1 MAVSDADATFEPSTP
16 HVGRSDGQ
24 TWFGH
29 PRQLAR
35 LFSVEAWER
44 FGFYGLRTILVLYLS
59 KHFLFDD
66 HVTSGLFGGYMSLVY
81 LTPMIGGLL
90 ADRYLGSKRS
100 VKFGA
105 LLMAAGYFMLCFGGP
120 QSVPYVEIGHRQFD
134 VVGQQVGTETRQ
146 TIVDAGQRLTL
157 HGQSDG
163 SVQLIA
169 DDGHVARTVAP
180 ADFRAGG
187 RRSEVAVAV
196 TLLAL
201 ALVIVGNGF
210 FKPNIS
216 TVVGTL
222 YAKGD
227 RRRDAGFTLFYM
239 GINIGSTGG
248 QFLCPI
254 LADWIGWWAAFF
266 LVGCGMV
273 TSYLLMQFD
282 GGRLIGYGDPPAD
295 VGRRSAPTI
304 YLLSIVAVPFVWLML
319 RNVMTA
325 GDAPPGDGF
334 VGYLMAMPILGRV
347 LFASFLAALVG
358 IPAWAWF
365 RGSRAEFQMMLAA
378 IVLITFNVAFWTIV
392 EQAGSSLTLFTDRNT
407 DLMLFGLPISTGQ
420 VQNVNSVTIVLFA
433 PIVGWLWLLLA
444 KRGWEPSIPI
454 KFGLALVGAGLSFAL
469 LVWAGRFVGPDF
481 RMSLWW
487 MVLSYFIASIAELL
501 ISPVGLSM
509 ITKLSVARVV
519 GLMMGIW
526 FLSFAVAEYL
536 AGAIAQAASVQTVGG
551 QVTNMR
557 LSLDTYLASFWTTG
571 LWTIGIGVALLL
583 LTPVLKRLMH
593 GVQ

>member
-1 MAVSDADATFEPSTP
+1 MAIPDADATFEPASD
-16 HVGRSDGQ
+16 HLDRSDGD

-35 LFSVEAWER
+35 LFSVELWER
-44 FGFYGLRTILVLYLS
+44 FGFYGLRTILVLYLT

-66 HVTSGLFGGYMSLVY
+66 HIASGLFGGYMSLVY

-105 LLMAAGYFMLCFGGP
+105 LLMAAGYFMMCFGGP
-120 QSVPYVEIGHRQFD
+120 QGTPFVDYGGQRHD
-134 VVGQQVGTETRQ
+134 VVERKAGDVTRQ
-146 TIVDAGQRLTL
+146 YVVEAGQRLEL
-157 HGQSDG
+157 RGQADG
-163 SVQLIA
+163 SVRLVA
-169 DDGHVARTVAP
+169 DDGHVARTIASE
-180 ADFRAGG
+180 DFRAGG
-187 RRSEVAVAV
+187 RRSEIAVVV

-201 ALVIVGNGF
+201 SLVVVGNGF

-222 YAKGD
+222 YEDGD

-239 GINIGSTGG
+239 GINLGSTGG

-254 LADWIGWWAAFF
+254 LADAIGWWAAFF

-273 TSYLLMQFD
+273 ISYLLMRFD
-282 GGRLIGYGDPPAD
+282 GGRLAGYGDPPPGVA
-295 VGRRSAPTI
+295 RSRAPLI
-304 YLLSIVAVPFVWLML
+304 YVASILAVPLVWLML

-325 GDAPPGDGF
+325 GDTPPGEGF
-334 VGYLMAMPILGRV
+334 VGYLLAMPILGRV
-347 LFASFLAALVG
+347 LFVSFLAAVIG

-365 RGSRAEFQMMLAA
+365 QGSRAEFRMMTAA
-378 IVLITFNVAFWTIV
+378 IVLIVFNVAFWTLS

-407 DLMLFGLPISTGQ
+407 DLTLFGLPVSTGQ
-420 VQNVNSVTIVLFA
+420 VQNVNSITIVLFA
-433 PIVGWLWLLLA
+433 PIVGWIWLALA
-444 KRGWEPSIPI
+444 KRGWEPSIPV
-454 KFGLALVGAGLSFAL
+454 KFGLALVSIGMSFVL
-469 LVWAGRFVGPDF
+469 LVWGAHFVGPDF
-481 RMSLWW
+481 RISLWW

-509 ITKLSVARVV
+509 ITKLSIARVV
-519 GLMMGIW
+519 GLMMGVW
-526 FLSFAVAEYL
+526 FLSFSVAEYL
-536 AGAIAQAASVQTVGG
+536 AGAIAQATSVQTVGG

-557 LSLDTYLASFWTTG
+557 LSLDTYLASFWTYG
-571 LWTIGIGVALLL
+571 LWTVAIGVLLL
-583 LTPVLKRLMH
+583 CLTPLIRRLMH
-593 GVQ
+593 GVD

>member
-1 MAVSDADATFEPSTP
+1 MAIPDADATFEAATP
-16 HVGRSDGQ
+16 HVGRSDGE
-24 TWFGH
+24 TWLGH

-66 HVTSGLFGGYMSLVY
+66 HAASGLFGGYMSLVY

-105 LLMAAGYFMLCFGGP
+105 LMMATGYFMLCFGGP
-120 QSVPYVEIGHRQFD
+120 QGVPYVEFGHQQYD
-134 VVGQQVGTETRQ
+134 VTEQQVGGVSVQ
-146 TIVDAGQRLTL
+146 TIVDAGRPLTL

-169 DDGHVARTVAP
+169 ADGHVAQTVA
-180 ADFRAGG
+180 ASDFRAGG
-187 RRSEVAVAV
+187 RRSALAVAV

-201 ALVIVGNGF
+201 SCVIVGNGF

-216 TVVGTL
+216 TVVGSL
-222 YAKGD
+222 YAEGD

-239 GINIGSTGG
+239 GINLGSTGG

-254 LADWIGWWAAFF
+254 LADMIGWWAAFF

-273 TSYLLMQFD
+273 LSYLLMHFD
-282 GGRLIGYGDPPAD
+282 RGRLAGYGDPPPG

-347 LFASFLAALVG
+347 LFASFLAAVFG
-358 IPAWAWF
+358 IPIWAWF
-365 RGSRAEFQMMLAA
+365 RASRAEFQMMTAA
-378 IVLITFNVAFWTIV
+378 IVLIAFNVAFWTIA

-407 DLMLFGLPISTGQ
+407 DLMLFGLPVSTGQ
-420 VQNVNSVTIVLFA
+420 VQNVNSITIVLFA
-433 PIVGWLWLLLA
+433 PIVGWIWLALA

-454 KFGLALVGAGLSFAL
+454 KFGLALVGAGLSFL
-469 LVWAGRFVGPDF
+469 LLTWGGHFAGPDF

-487 MVLSYFIASIAELL
+487 MVSSYFVASIAELF

-509 ITKLSVARVV
+509 ITKLSVVRVV
-519 GLMMGIW
+519 GLMMGVW

-536 AGAIAQAASVQTVGG
+536 AGAIAQATAVQTVGG

-557 LSLDTYLASFWTTG
+557 LSLETYLASFWTAG
-571 LWTIGIGVALLL
+571 LWTVAIGVLLL
-583 LTPVLKRLMH
+583 VLTPLIKRLMH
-593 GVQ
+593 GVE

>member
-1 MAVSDADATFEPSTP
+1 MVFPDADATFEPFTP
-16 HVGRSDGQ
+16 HVGRSDGE
-24 TWFGH
+24 TWLGH

-35 LFSVEAWER
+35 LFSVELWER

-66 HVTSGLFGGYMSLVY
+66 HLTGGLFGGYMSLVY

-105 LLMAAGYFMLCFGGP
+105 LLMAAGYFLLCYGGP
-120 QSVPYVEIGHRQFD
+120 QGVPFVEFHHQQFD
-134 VVGQQVGTETRQ
+134 VTAQRVGSETRQ
-146 TIVDAGQRLTL
+146 TIVEAGQHLTL
-157 HGQSDG
+157 HGQPDG
-163 SVQLIA
+163 SVQLLA
-169 DDGHVARTVAP
+169 DDGHAAQTIAA
-180 ADFRAGG
+180 ADFHSSG
-187 RRSEVAVAV
+187 RRSAVAV
-196 TLLAL
+196 VTTLLAL
-201 ALVIVGNGF
+201 SLVIVGNGF

-222 YAKGD
+222 YAEGD

-239 GINIGSTGG
+239 GINLGSTGG

-266 LVGCGMV
+266 LVGCGMIV
-273 TSYLLMQFD
+273 SYLLMQFD
-282 GGRLIGYGDPPAD
+282 GGRLTGYGDPPVD
-295 VGRRSAPTI
+295 VRPGSAPLI
-304 YLLSIVAVPFVWLML
+304 YAISILAVPFVWLML
-319 RNVMTA
+319 HNVMAA
-325 GDAPPGDGF
+325 GDTPPGDGF

-347 LFASFLAALVG
+347 LFASFVAAVVG

-365 RGSRAEFQMMLAA
+365 RGSRAEFQMMTAA
-378 IVLITFNVAFWTIV
+378 IILITFNVAFWTIV

-407 DLMLFGLPISTGQ
+407 DLMLFGFPISTGQ
-420 VQNVNSVTIVLFA
+420 VQNVNSITIVLFA
-433 PIVGWLWLLLA
+433 PIVGWCWLALA
-444 KRGWEPSIPI
+444 KRGWEPSIPV
-454 KFGLALVGAGLSFAL
+454 KFGLALVGAGLSFVL
-469 LVWAGRFVGPDF
+469 LVWAGHFVGPDF

-509 ITKLSVARVV
+509 ITKLSIARVV

-536 AGAIAQAASVQTVGG
+536 AGAIAQATSVQTVGG

-557 LSLDTYLASFWTTG
+557 LSLDTYLTSFRTAG
-571 LWTIGIGVALLL
+571 LWTIGVGILLL
-583 LTPVLKRLMH
+583 ALTPVIKRLMH
-593 GVQ
+593 GVR

>member
-1 MAVSDADATFEPSTP
+1 MAISDADATFEPASP
-16 HVGRSDGQ
+16 HLSRSDGD

-35 LFSVEAWER
+35 LFSVELWER

-59 KHFLFDD
+59 KHFLFGD
-66 HVTSGLFGGYMSLVY
+66 HVANGLFGGYMSLVY

-120 QSVPYVEIGHRQFD
+120 QGVPFVELGGQHHD
-134 VVGQQVGTETRQ
+134 VIEQKVGTETRQ
-146 TIVDAGQRLTL
+146 TIVEAGQRLL
-157 HGQSDG
+157 LRGQPDG
-163 SVQLIA
+163 SMQLVA
-169 DDGHVARTVAP
+169 DDGHVAQTIA
-180 ADFRAGG
+180 AEDFRAGG
-187 RRSEVAVAV
+187 QRSEIAVVV

-201 ALVIVGNGF
+201 SLVIVGNGF

-222 YAKGD
+222 YEEGD

-239 GINIGSTGG
+239 GINLGSTGG

-266 LVGCGMV
+266 LVGCGMIV
-273 TSYLLMQFD
+273 AYALMQFD
-282 GGRLIGYGDPPAD
+282 GGRLKGYGDPPAG
-295 VGRRSAPTI
+295 VARGHAPLI
-304 YLLSIVAVPFVWLML
+304 YVASILAVPLIWLML
-319 RNVMTA
+319 HNVMTA
-325 GDAPPGDGF
+325 GDAPAGNGF
-334 VGYLMAMPILGRV
+334 LGYLMAMPVLGRV
-347 LFASFLAALVG
+347 LFGSFFLAVFG
-358 IPAWAWF
+358 IPAWAWRF
-365 RGSRAEFQMMLAA
+365 GSRAEFQMMTAA
-378 IVLITFNVAFWTIV
+378 IILIVFNVAFWTLT

-407 DLMLFGLPISTGQ
+407 TLELFGLPISTGQ
-420 VQNVNSVTIVLFA
+420 VQNVNSITIVLFA
-433 PIVGWLWLLLA
+433 PIVGALWLALA

-454 KFGLALVGAGLSFAL
+454 KFGLALVGAGLSFVL
-469 LVWAGRFVGPDF
+469 LVWAARFAGPDY
-481 RMSLWW
+481 RIALWW

-509 ITKLSVARVV
+509 ITKLSIARVV

-526 FLSFAVAEYL
+526 FLSFAVAEYF
-536 AGAIAQAASVQTVGG
+536 AGAIAQATSVQTVGG

-557 LSLDTYLASFWTTG
+557 LSLDTYVASFWTYG
-571 LWTIGIGVALLL
+571 LWTVAIGVLLL
-583 LTPVLKRLMH
+583 CLTPLIKRLMW
-593 GVQ
+593 GVD